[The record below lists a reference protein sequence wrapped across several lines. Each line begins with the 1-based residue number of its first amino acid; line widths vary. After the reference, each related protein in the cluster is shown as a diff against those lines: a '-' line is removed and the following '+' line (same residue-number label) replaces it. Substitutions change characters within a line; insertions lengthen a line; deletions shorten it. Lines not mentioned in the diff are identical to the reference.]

1 MTALAGPKG
10 LEEDTLREAL
20 LALETMV
27 SLEQCG
33 IEGKGK
39 GSGMGQMAWL
49 LWQTAGCKV
58 ILICYKSCTM
68 VHLHIG
74 AVGRRIIWC
83 SCSLSTVG
91 RS

>member
-39 GSGMGQMAWL
+39 GGGD
-49 LWQTAGCKV
+49 
-58 ILICYKSCTM
+58 
-68 VHLHIG
+68 
-74 AVGRRIIWC
+74 
-83 SCSLSTVG
+83 
-91 RS
+91 